1 MASTGLNS
9 SVHAADASAARADIA
24 IALASYNHV
33 RTIGPVVRAVRDG
46 LATHFGSSA
55 AQIVLADGGSTD
67 GTREAV
73 RAATGAT
80 ELVEVEYS
88 APIASL
94 TTVPYHGFPGR
105 ANALRAI
112 LETVRRL
119 SVRAVALVD
128 AGLETV
134 DSTRIANLVTP
145 ILTDQFDYASSYY
158 VRHRFDGLITKG
170 IVAPLFRTLYG
181 ATLRQPAAGEFGCSA
196 RMADHFLQQDVWDRE
211 GAQAGIDLWLAS
223 EAVCGG
229 FRVCEAAL
237 GVRRTVYHET
247 TDLSTT
253 LAQVVGSVFADMEH
267 RVGVWQRVRQAVTVP
282 LFGAGER
289 PEPEA
294 AAPNVERLTESFRLG
309 YRELREIW
317 TWILPP
323 KTIIALRRLAEA
335 PPDRF
340 RFDDLL
346 WASIVYDFALGY
358 SLRLM
363 PRDHLLRSLTPIYS
377 GWMASVVSQLQDAT
391 EAQVD
396 ARFEQVYAA
405 FDAEK
410 RYLISRWRWP
420 ERLRR

>member
-9 SVHAADASAARADIA
+9 SVRAADASAVRADIA
-24 IALASYNHV
+24 VALASYNHA
-33 RTIGPVVRAVRDG
+33 RTIGPVVRAVCDG
-46 LATHFGSSA
+46 LASHFGSSVM
-55 AQIVLADGGSTD
+55 QIVLVDGGSTD
-67 GTREAV
+67 GTREAA
-73 RAATGAT
+73 RAAVGAT

-88 APIASL
+88 PMASL
-94 TTVPYHGFPGR
+94 ADVPYHGFPGR

-112 LETVRRL
+112 LEAIQRM

-128 AGLETV
+128 AGLETA
-134 DSTRIANLVTP
+134 DSQRIANVVAA
-145 ILTDQFDYASSYY
+145 ILTDQFDYVSSYY
-158 VRHRFDGLITKG
+158 VRSRFDGLITKG
-170 IVAPLFRTLYG
+170 IVAPLFRALYG
-181 ATLRQPAAGEFGCSA
+181 AMLRQPAAVEFGCSA

-211 GAQAGIDLWLAS
+211 GAQAGIDLWLAT

-237 GVRRTVYHET
+237 GVRGTVHHET

-253 LAQVVGSVFADMEH
+253 LAQVVGSLFADLEH
-267 RVGVWQRVRQAVTVP
+267 RADVWQRVRQSVAVP
-282 LFGAGER
+282 LVGAVSG

-294 AAPNVERLTESFRLG
+294 AAPNVERLIEPFRLG

-323 KTIIALRRLAEA
+323 KTIIALRRLAET
-335 PPDRF
+335 PSDRF

-346 WASIVYDFALGY
+346 WASILYDFALGY
-358 SLRLM
+358 SLRVM

-377 GWMASVVSQLQDAT
+377 GWMASIVRQMHDAT
-391 EAQVD
+391 DAQVED
-396 ARFEQVYAA
+396 RLEQVCAA
-405 FDAEK
+405 FDAQK

-420 ERLRR
+420 ERVRR